1 MYTSQGSNKRLRD
14 IQRITHLV
22 GAAVLV
28 LYLYTPL
35 GSAPLFTTLVQFMVV
50 PALVATGTLMWQ
62 LPRLRKLLH
71 GRRLARQP
79 SNGTP

>member
-1 MYTSQGSNKRLRD
+1 MQTSPGSNKRLRD
-14 IQRITHLV
+14 IQRISHLV

-35 GSAPLFTTLVQFMVV
+35 GIAPLFTALMQFMVV
-50 PALVATGTLMWQ
+50 PMLVATGMLMWQ

-71 GRRLARQP
+71 GKRLARQV
-79 SNGTP
+79 SKGTL

>member
-1 MYTSQGSNKRLRD
+1 MQTSPGSNKRLRD
-14 IQRITHLV
+14 IQRISHLV

-35 GSAPLFTTLVQFMVV
+35 GNAPLFTALMQFMVV
-50 PALVATGTLMWQ
+50 PMLVATGMLMWQ

-71 GRRLARQP
+71 GKRLARQV
-79 SNGTP
+79 SKGTL